1 MRGRFDPRPPR
12 HAAGEWGSG
21 IVRLAFLPFMLLFI
35 LFMTATTLL
44 FSLGRRG

>member
-1 MRGRFDPRPPR
+1 MLREI
-12 HAAGEWGSG
+12 AGDWQSG
-21 IVRLAFLPFMLLFI
+21 IVRLALLPFLLLFI